1 MDAADVLVQGL
12 DKDVESRRDWV
23 SSGQAKDYADY
34 QRMCGEIHG
43 LLLARQAMGT
53 LRGRP
58 TPERAGGCA
67 QRRTDE
73 SSP

>member
-23 SSGQAKDYADY
+23 ASGQAKDFADY

-43 LLLARQAMGT
+43 LLLARQEILALKQKM
-53 LRGRP
+53 
-58 TPERAGGCA
+58 ENS
-67 QRRTDE
+67 DE
-73 SSP
+73 